1 MKTDYYRVLQVHPEA
16 DQQTIQAAYRS
27 LSRRMHPDKNQDRRE
42 WAERQTQSLNE
53 AYAALGDVQKRL
65 AFDRDREKAAQD
77 RSTGARRPASGG
89 SSAGSARVS
98 EASEYSATVTSL
110 RRMEEDLFR
119 VKQDNH
125 TLRKQCE
132 ELAAQVANRDKKLVG
147 MQGRMEEFDAQRRS
161 AEKALGVAEKQGDI
175 LRGKL
180 GDEEPAKKP
189 PPTVTRSSSRV
200 TRTRREQ
207 TPSARAAPGARRPAP
222 PTATKSKTQR
232 NVDLPGGQMTM
243 GYVRVPS
250 GAFRMGSDTGDPQEQ
265 PVHDVAVD
273 GFWMSATLVTARQY
287 AIFLRSNPRWSR
299 RTAMSG
305 RHEDYLRGFQG
316 DAPPNGRETSPV
328 VYVDWAAAAAFSEW
342 AGGALPTEAQW
353 EYAAQGGQAHRY
365 GTRDGTLHSRL
376 ANYGGAAGAVTDVR
390 KHAPNPYG
398 LYDMAGNA
406 WEWCA
411 DEYDEEFYASPEAAG
426 RNPVAGDR
434 HTFVA
439 AEWADQDASR
449 RRAIRGGSWQSLSA
463 DVRVAARA
471 YQTASLPTAFCGF
484 RCILHGDA

>member
-1 MKTDYYRVLQVHPEA
+1 VKTDHYRVLQVHPEA

-42 WAERQTQSLNE
+42 WAEGRTQALNA
-53 AYAALGDVQKRL
+53 AYSVLGDVQKRL
-65 AFDRDREKAAQD
+65 AFDRQREQAAES
-77 RSTGARRPASGG
+77 RSAGARRPERGGASFG
-89 SSAGSARVS
+89 AARVS
-98 EASEYSATVTSL
+98 EAGEYSATVASL

-119 VKQDNH
+119 VKQENH

-132 ELAAQVANRDKKLVG
+132 ELAAQVANRDKQLVG
-147 MQGRMEEFDAQRRS
+147 LQGRLEQFDAQRRS

-180 GDEEPAKKP
+180 GEQPAPKAP
-189 PPTVTRSSSRV
+189 PPTVTRTSSRV
-200 TRTRREQ
+200 TRTRSDAGP
-207 TPSARAAPGARRPAP
+207 TARSTSGARRPAP
-222 PTATKSKTQR
+222 PTAAKARAQR

-243 GYVRVPS
+243 GYVRVT
-250 GAFRMGSDTGDPQEQ
+250 GGQFRMGSDTGDPQEQ
-265 PVHDVAVD
+265 PAHDVQVD

-299 RTAMSG
+299 RSAMPG
-305 RHEDYLRGFQG
+305 RHADYLRGFQG
-316 DAPPNGRETSPV
+316 DTPPNGRENSPV

-342 AGGALPTEAQW
+342 AGAALPTEAQW

-390 KHAPNPYG
+390 KHSPNPYG

-411 DEYDEEFYASPEAAG
+411 DEYDEAFYTSAEAAEP
-426 RNPVAGDR
+426 NPVAGER
-434 HTFVA
+434 LTFVEE
-439 AEWADQDASR
+439 EWAGQDADGR
-449 RRAIRGGSWQSLSA
+449 RSIRGGSWQSLSA

-484 RCILHGDA
+484 RCVMRDDA